1 MKRISVFLAP
11 CRNTSPSWACPSMRG
26 LTFAELLRRAIEQFL
41 KAEKE

>member
-1 MKRISVFLAP
+1 MKRISTYIAQPQYQALLAMA
-11 CRNTSPSWACPSMRG
+11 RERG

>member
-1 MKRISVFLAP
+1 MKRISVYLALP
-11 CRNTSPSWACPSMRG
+11 QYRALVGMSKTRG